1 MHRLPKP
8 SSGARPVAPV
18 AKAKAKL
25 PPPSKSLAAKA
36 AAAPAAAKAPAVG
49 PRATHPPKAAPMTIA
64 HARAAGTV
72 KATALMTA
80 ASKTK
85 PPMPTPPKNKAAS
98 MAGYDPRLVGPP
110 PPKEPPVLAL
120 VPSGPEPKP
129 SGVSWDPKCSVAA
142 VEAHLN
148 SLHHT
153 ELRWS
158 DGFVVGDIPL
168 GRPAKAPAAVP
179 PKGGKTSLHGQS
191 RRRTVEKYSSSYHNI
206 AYLSATW
213 RDIANDFLCF
223 LQHTARA
230 ALCKDTAL
238 QEWLASMAPE
248 HMTQVMLSQC
258 SREELMCLIFLGC
271 GLQPTSRLPSMLRC
285 TLP

>member
-1 MHRLPKP
+1 MIFLQTNF
-8 SSGARPVAPV
+8 SDLLDLLG
-18 AKAKAKL
+18 
-25 PPPSKSLAAKA
+25 
-36 AAAPAAAKAPAVG
+36 
-49 PRATHPPKAAPMTIA
+49 
-64 HARAAGTV
+64 
-72 KATALMTA
+72 
-80 ASKTK
+80 
-85 PPMPTPPKNKAAS
+85 
-98 MAGYDPRLVGPP
+98 
-110 PPKEPPVLAL
+110 
-120 VPSGPEPKP
+120 
-129 SGVSWDPKCSVAA
+129 
-142 VEAHLN
+142 
-148 SLHHT
+148 
-153 ELRWS
+153 RWS

-168 GRPAKAPAAVP
+168 GRPAKAPAALP